1 MSKNMNQTWV
11 ADHVVLTP
19 INNLNAYAQ
28 NNRIHNAASIDKLKV
43 SIATFGYVIPVLAAA
58 DGTIIAG
65 HGRVEAAKTRG
76 IANIPVVVVDHLS
89 DPQIRALRI
98 ADNKLAE
105 LSDWNEAALHIELG
119 ELMDLS
125 LDGALDF
132 SLDITGFEAA
142 EIDIIILGDSDL
154 APSETLPPEEKDAPT
169 VTRPGDLWQLGEHRI
184 FCGDALNAESFDTLL
199 GEEVP
204 SMVFTDPPYN
214 VAVNGHVRSVIHNN
228 GR

>member
-1 MSKNMNQTWV
+1 MSSNINQTWV

-19 INNLNAYAQ
+19 INNLKAHAQ

-43 SIATFGYVIPVLAAA
+43 SIATFGFVIPVLAAA

-65 HGRVEAAKTRG
+65 HGRVEAAKTLG

-89 DPQIRALRI
+89 AAQVRALRI

-132 SLDITGFEAA
+132 SLDITGLDAA
-142 EIDIIILGDSDL
+142 EINIIILGDSDP
-154 APSETLPPEEKDAPT
+154 APSETLPPAEPDTPP
-169 VTRPGDLWQLGEHRI
+169 VTQQGDLWQLGVHRI

-199 GEEVP
+199 GEEIP
-204 SMVFTDPPYN
+204 SMVFADPP
-214 VAVNGHVRSVIHNN
+214 
-228 GR
+228 